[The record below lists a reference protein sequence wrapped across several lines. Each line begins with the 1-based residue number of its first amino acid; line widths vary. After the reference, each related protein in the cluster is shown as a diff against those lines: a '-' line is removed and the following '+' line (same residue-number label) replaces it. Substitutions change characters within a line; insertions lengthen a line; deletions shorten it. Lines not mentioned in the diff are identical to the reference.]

1 MIQRTVLCVAALMV
15 CGPLYAQDFGALRAR
30 YESVADQ
37 PYSKRANALSD
48 LGKSRTREAAA
59 YLGRL
64 LQKEEEDAGRR
75 MIIRC
80 LGRVGVSP
88 APSILAK
95 VALNST
101 VKSDRQTAVASLGLC
116 KPMIPIGIWKSLLH
130 ARSADVGVRE
140 GAAKNLGRYP
150 PSKDLLRIYAGAL
163 GQDPPPGGQ
172 VVSLCRKALDTILRR
187 DRALATW
194 LLGEGLDDEGIVPG
208 LPALTEILLSSKSDA
223 SQKALPKLLRHESAR
238 VRAAAARACGKVYQG
253 AGNLDACPQVKELL
267 EDKTEGVRAAALS
280 AIQQMGAQSQVLD
293 KLLELAESRNDD
305 MKTVAFSAMI
315 GATDPAVVEAAT
327 KMLEKG
333 KHMPAQAAAIQVLAQ
348 SKDKGAIDVLIKRL
362 KKMKGR
368 LKLDILIALGRLTQA
383 SPGND
388 YKDWDKWWKEQRDGF
403 TFPDQKRVV
412 TGSAKSDNPFAGQS
426 SSRVRSKSKAPTY
439 YGTEVLSHRIAFV
452 CDVSGSMRNPSHTQ
466 GKSRIDVLKEELS
479 NVVKGLPSRTAFNI
493 YTFDS
498 DWKSW
503 QKNIVKASG
512 RNKKGALDFINATNA
527 TGQTMLFEPLEA
539 ALLDP
544 EVDTIYLLSDGA
556 PSRGRFTAGDDILRE
571 VARLNRTRRVAIH
584 TISIGKQSSLMIELA
599 RRNGGLT
606 VQR

>member
-1 MIQRTVLCVAALMV
+1 MIQRTLLCVAALMA
-15 CGPLYAQDFGALRAR
+15 CGPLYAQDFGALRDS
-30 YESVADQ
+30 YERVKDE
-37 PYSKRANALSD
+37 PFSKRAAALTN
-48 LGKSRTREAAA
+48 LGKSQTKEAAA

-64 LQKEEEDAGRR
+64 YQVEKEDNGRR
-75 MIIRC
+75 MILRC
-80 LGRVGVSP
+80 LGRVGVAP

-101 VKSDRQTAVASLGLC
+101 VKSDRQVAVASLGQC
-116 KPMIPIGIWKSLLH
+116 KPTPPMSIWKGLLE
-130 ARSADVGVRE
+130 ARSASVGVRE
-140 GAAKNLGRYP
+140 GAAKSLSRYP
-150 PSKDLLRIYAGAL
+150 PSQDLLRAYAGVL
-163 GQDPPPGGQ
+163 GQEPPPPGQ
-172 VVSLCRKALDTILRR
+172 VVTLCREALETILRR
-187 DRALATW
+187 DMSLGTW
-194 LLGEGLDDEGIVPG
+194 LLGEGLQDEGIEPA
-208 LPALTEILLSSKSDA
+208 LPALTEILLSSKSEA
-223 SQKALPKLLRHESAR
+223 SKKALPKLLRHDSPK

-253 AGNLDACPQVKELL
+253 AGNLDECPQVKELL

-280 AIQQMGAQSQVLD
+280 AIQQIGAQSQALD
-293 KLLELAESRNDD
+293 KLLELAESRNKD
-305 MKTVAFSAMI
+305 MQTVAFSAMI
-315 GATDPAVVEAAT
+315 GAKDPAVVEAAT

-348 SKDKGAIDVLIKRL
+348 SQDKGAIDVLIKRL
-362 KKMKGR
+362 KKIKGR
-368 LKLDILIALGRLTQA
+368 LKLDILIALARLTQA

-388 YKDWDKWWKEQRDGF
+388 YKDWDNWWKEQRAGF

-412 TGSAKSDNPFAGQS
+412 TGSAGDNPFERNMS
-426 SSRVRSKSKAPTY
+426 SQVRKSKAPTY

-452 CDVSGSMRNPSHTQ
+452 CDISGSMRNPSRTD
-466 GKSRIDVLKEELS
+466 GKSRIDVLKQELS
-479 NVVKGLPSRTAFNI
+479 NVVKGLPSKTAFNI
-493 YTFDS
+493 YTFES

-503 QKNIVKASG
+503 QKNIVKANG
-512 RNKKGALDFINATNA
+512 KNKKDALDFIANSNA

-556 PSRGRFTAGDDILRE
+556 PSRGRFTHGNDILRE

-584 TISIGKQSSLMIELA
+584 TIAIGKQSNLMIELA